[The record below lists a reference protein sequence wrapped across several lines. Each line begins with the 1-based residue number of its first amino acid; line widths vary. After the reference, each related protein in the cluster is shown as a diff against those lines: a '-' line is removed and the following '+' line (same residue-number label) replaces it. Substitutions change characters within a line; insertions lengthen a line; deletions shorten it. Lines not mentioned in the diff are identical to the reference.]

1 MNMAFCTL
9 LLLQIQGSMR
19 ISWWL
24 VFGPQWL
31 CHSIQVPMYILV
43 LLATTQMIELQLGP
57 PPPVTASTGMQ
68 LQYAQLKRMRIRTHI
83 IDNLLGII
91 ESLTTVAVKVGNV
104 MNSTAVTARLCL

>member
-1 MNMAFCTL
+1 MVE
-9 LLLQIQGSMR
+9 SMHA
-19 ISWWL
+19 IDH
-24 VFGPQWL
+24 
-31 CHSIQVPMYILV
+31 CDSICYGLALV
-43 LLATTQMIELQLGP
+43 LRTYQPHVVPALHQTQMIELQLGP